1 VLERRREREDR
12 IRSGTVQSLI
22 GQPLFGKFAWRVCD
36 VRENLRRNF
45 PGTEDIRVHESL
57 WCYRADLAAREKLVA
72 RECTPLFIFFNKFR
86 ELDTLIRG
94 ESPSACQ
101 LGSRTYYYLS
111 VLMDKSLF

>member
-1 VLERRREREDR
+1 V
-12 IRSGTVQSLI
+12 
-22 GQPLFGKFAWRVCD
+22 
-36 VRENLRRNF
+36 
-45 PGTEDIRVHESL
+45 
-57 WCYRADLAAREKLVA
+57 REKLVA

-111 VLMDKSLF
+111 VLMDKLLF